1 MDSIRLR
8 NIRSLA
14 DTGFISLKP
23 ITLLLG
29 QNSSG
34 KSTVLRTLPLLL
46 QSIRTRSN
54 APILWYGDL
63 VDFGSV
69 REVRSTFASAEEV
82 QFELRLGKVDIS
94 RRAYAFDDTPE
105 DSSPDV
111 SLSIGLVDADGKTRL
126 KSFFIKADD
135 DQLTVELDARGAIV
149 SLSVNDIDY
158 TKLFPSDRFRF
169 TNNDIVPQLLATGR
183 TPSPARGLMF
193 YNQHGRLIDTCEK
206 EIRRFFSDRLSKR
219 VSDETVTG
227 MIRRIPYRPG
237 TAFVKALWEATSQ
250 LVSGKTLYRSLVSD
264 SGNRDLDRLRG
275 LFFAGH
281 LSEILSSVE
290 RAVTRFIGNVSYVG
304 PSRATGERYYR
315 LQELAVDQ
323 IDPQGKNLA
332 MFLHSLTQFQ
342 QKQFSEWLLEAMGYE
357 IQIEKSA
364 GHIQIQL
371 REEGSN
377 RYYNLADMGYGFSQ
391 VLPIMAQ
398 VWSRQTRNSSGR
410 YGPVFVAMEQPELHL
425 HPAYQAKLA
434 GVFCRSIK
442 GNNNS
447 GRSNVDL
454 RFVIETHSEAL
465 VNELGNLV
473 YEGKITPEDIAI
485 YVFEKSSEGSVT
497 EIRSVTFDEEGTLNN
512 WPIGFF
518 SAHP

>member
-1 MDSIRLR
+1 MESIRLR

-14 DTGFISLKP
+14 DTGQISLKP

-69 REVRSTFASAEEV
+69 REVRSTFALDEAVS
-82 QFELRLGKVDIS
+82 FEFQLGKIDIS
-94 RRAYAFDDTPE
+94 RRAYYYDDGPTE
-105 DSSPDV
+105 GSPNV
-111 SLSIGLVDADGKTRL
+111 SISIGLNDVDGKTRL
-126 KSFFIKADD
+126 KSFSISIEGDC
-135 DQLTVELDARGAIV
+135 LLVEMDSKGATFNI
-149 SLSVNDIDY
+149 LFNGIDFSRI
-158 TKLFPSDRFRF
+158 LPSEIFRF
-169 TNNDIVPQLLATGR
+169 SNTGIIPQLLRVGR
-183 TPSPARGLMF
+183 NTPQPRTSMF
-193 YNQHGRLIDTCEK
+193 YSIHGDLIDTCRR
-206 EIRRFFSDRLSKR
+206 EIRKFFTDHLSKR
-219 VSDETVTG
+219 ISEDTIEA
-227 MIRRIPYRPG
+227 MIGRVPYRPG
-237 TAFVKALWEATSQ
+237 SSFADGLGEVITSW
-250 LVSGKTLYRSLVSD
+250 VSGKGLYSHLI
-264 SGNRDLDRLRG
+264 SGAGAKDLERLRG
-275 LFFAGH
+275 LYFIGH
-281 LSEILSSVE
+281 LNEILASIDRTVS
-290 RAVTRFIGNVSYVG
+290 RTIGNVSYVG

-332 MFLHSLTQFQ
+332 MFLHSLTNTQ
-342 QKQFSEWLLEAMGYE
+342 QRLFSEWLREAVGYD

-371 REEGSN
+371 REVGSD

-398 VWSRQTRNSSGR
+398 VWSRQTKGASNRHA
-410 YGPVFVAMEQPELHL
+410 PVFVAMEQPELHL

-434 GVFCRSIK
+434 GVFCRSIARNRDQ
-442 GNNNS
+442 GH
-447 GRSNVDL
+447 RPADL
-454 RFVIETHSEAL
+454 RFLIETHSEAL

-473 YEGKITPEDIAI
+473 YQGKLSPDDVAI
-485 YVFEKSSEGSVT
+485 YIFEKFSENEKT
-497 EIRSVTFDEEGTLNN
+497 HIRTVTFDSDGTLNN

-518 SAHP
+518 SARP